1 MFVLGCPDLTIATD
15 HQPLLNI
22 LNDRALETIHNP
34 RIFQLKQKTLRYS
47 FKVVHVPGK
56 SNCGPDFTSRYPIT
70 DSSNPLIEESST
82 RVCASFQAKQVPA
95 VTWEDIKDAA
105 VSDAECVTLIDTIRN
120 GFPTNKSLM
129 PSNIQQFWKMKTP
142 YMKLTAFPSAMQKC

>member
-1 MFVLGCPDLTIATD
+1 M
-15 HQPLLNI
+15 
-22 LNDRALETIHNP
+22 HNP

-47 FKVVHVPGK
+47 FRVVHVPGK

-120 GFPTNKSLM
+120 GFPINKSLM
-129 PSNIQQFWKMKTP
+129 PSNIQQFWKMKDSLYEIDSVPFCDAKMLIPKSLRGRVLEGLHIAHQGPTG
-142 YMKLTAFPSAMQKC
+142 ML